1 MLHFVLRRLAQVP
14 LLIFVLSV
22 LVIGLTQLL
31 SPEDR
36 ALPYVTNE
44 RQSERIEQIIK
55 ERGLDA
61 SFPEQYARWFS
72 AAIRG
77 DFGYSRVSNMS
88 VVDTIRERLPNTV
101 ELTIFAALPIIGLSV
116 WLGTLSALHKDR
128 LLDQVIR
135 VLVVFGYSLP
145 TFVLGIVLLAIF
157 YGYLGWLPGSGQVEI
172 TNYLALSSMRR
183 YTGLKSLDAALNGRW
198 DVAWDVIRH
207 LILPAATLTIVLSA
221 GIMKS
226 MRNNML
232 EVLSSDYVRTAR
244 AKGLPARV
252 VNSKHARRNALL
264 PIITLSG
271 FLIIGL
277 LSGSLITETIFSYP
291 GIGSWFIES
300 ARRFDLAAVM
310 GFTLLSAVLVVVM
323 STVVDLLYGLVDP
336 RVRFE

>member
-1 MLHFVLRRLAQVP
+1 
-14 LLIFVLSV
+14 
-22 LVIGLTQLL
+22 
-31 SPEDR
+31 
-36 ALPYVTNE
+36 
-44 RQSERIEQIIK
+44 
-55 ERGLDA
+55 
-61 SFPEQYARWFS
+61 
-72 AAIRG
+72 
-77 DFGYSRVSNMS
+77 MS

-232 EVLSSDYVRTAR
+232 EVLGSDYVRTAR

-252 VNSKHARRNALL
+252 VNGKHARRNALL